1 MLRDILAIGD
11 KIDIKRMDQNGKPLL
26 GTKTLVSQLV
36 DFIDMDI
43 ISIATPI
50 VSGRI
55 YLLEVGENYNLCF
68 YSSKGLYQCNCTILK
83 NYKENNTIIAVV
95 RITSNLEKYQRRQY
109 FRLECIH
116 EIEYRIITKE
126 EELLERKLRNEDF
139 RNADERAEC
148 RKRLSLLSKDWI
160 QAAFTDLSGGG
171 ARLNSPQEHSQG
183 DKIRIKFDFV
193 IGSELKKMVLGADVI
208 SSNRIMNRTGMYEH
222 RVEFNDIM
230 QKDREILIKYIF
242 EQERKRRRNDK
253 I

>member
-1 MLRDILAIGD
+1 MLRDVLAIGD
-11 KIDIKRMDQNGKPLL
+11 KIDIKRIDPRGKTFPH
-26 GTKTLVSQLV
+26 GKTLVSQLV
-36 DFIDMDI
+36 DFIDMDV

-50 VSGRI
+50 ISGRI

-68 YSSKGLYQCNCTILK
+68 YSSKGLYQCDCTILK

-116 EIEYRIITKE
+116 EIEYRVVTKE

-139 RNADERAEC
+139 QNADERAEC
-148 RKRLSLLSKDWI
+148 RKRLSLLGNDWI

-171 ARLNSPQEHSQG
+171 ARLNSSQQHNQG
-183 DKIRIKFDFV
+183 DKLRIKFDFV
-193 IGSELKKMVLGADVI
+193 IRSELKKMVLGADLI

>member
-1 MLRDILAIGD
+1 MLRDVLAIGD
-11 KIDIKRMDQNGKPLL
+11 KIDIKRMDQNGKPLF
-26 GTKTLVSQLV
+26 GVKNMVSQLV

-55 YLLEVGENYNLCF
+55 YLLEVGGNYILCF
-68 YSSKGLYQCNCTILK
+68 YSSKGLYQCNCTVLK

-126 EELLERKLRNEDF
+126 EELLERKLRNDDF

-148 RKRLSLLSKDWI
+148 RKRLSLLSNSWI

-171 ARLNSPQEHSQG
+171 ARLNSEQQHNQG
-183 DKIRIKFDFV
+183 DKILIKFDFV
-193 IGSELKKMVLGADVI
+193 IGSELKKMILGADLI
-208 SSNRIMNRTGMYEH
+208 SSNRMMNRTGMYEH

-230 QKDREILIKYIF
+230 QKDRETLIKYIF